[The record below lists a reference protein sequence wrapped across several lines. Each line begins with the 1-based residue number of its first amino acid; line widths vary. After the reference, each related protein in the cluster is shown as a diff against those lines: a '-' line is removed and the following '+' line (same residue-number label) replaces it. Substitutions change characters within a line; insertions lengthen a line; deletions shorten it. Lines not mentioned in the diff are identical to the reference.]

1 MSMVEGKRHR
11 QAHEAKLSLER
22 IPGVNLASTIL
33 PALAAVTFQPDDCD
47 ANAHLLTSV
56 RALYGGG
63 RITFGSL
70 SGMPGA
76 GAMLPALA
84 AVALQPE
91 PRESIGRLLACVH
104 ACGPAGASH
113 YIILLPQCSIL
124 HLRQKNSVAVTHQ
137 PGLPQRYY
145 VAPREHPATSFFSP
159 LQQPWPG
166 AE

>member
-1 MSMVEGKRHR
+1 MKHVYGRGE
-11 QAHEAKLSLER
+11 EA
-22 IPGVNLASTIL
+22 LASSWGQAILGEPSWVNCASSIL
-33 PALAAVTFQPDDCD
+33 PAVAPVTFQPDYCD

-91 PRESIGRLLACVH
+91 PREAIGRLLACVH

-113 YIILLPQCSIL
+113 YIILLLQGSIV
-124 HLRQKNSVAVTHQ
+124 HLRQKNSVAMTYQ
-137 PGLPQRYY
+137 PSLPQRGY
-145 VAPREHPATSFFSP
+145 VAPHEHPATSFLSP
-159 LQQPWPG
+159 LQHP
-166 AE
+166 